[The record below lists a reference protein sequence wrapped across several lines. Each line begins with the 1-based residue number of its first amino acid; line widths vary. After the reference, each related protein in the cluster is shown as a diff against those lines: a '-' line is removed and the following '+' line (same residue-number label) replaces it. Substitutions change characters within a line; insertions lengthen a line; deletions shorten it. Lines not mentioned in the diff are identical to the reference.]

1 MSTTESVSTS
11 TSTSES
17 GSPSTSASR
26 LATLFSR
33 SSERLPNTGEGTS
46 SASAYGSAL
55 LLGTI
60 ALLAKRRKRD
70 DKQE

>member
-1 MSTTESVSTS
+1 M
-11 TSTSES
+11 
-17 GSPSTSASR
+17 
-26 LATLFSR
+26 ATLFSR
-33 SSERLPNTGEGTS
+33 SSERLPNTGEATS
-46 SASAYGSAL
+46 SASAYGLAL